1 MKRING
7 ISKIV
12 LVGLVSLSSV
22 AVLSACSQN
31 TPEANI
37 SQPPV
42 AEAPEAPPAN
52 SPAVTASPDAAASGT
67 IVELASTNDFFKTFT
82 KAVEAADLTETLS
95 AQGPYTVFAPTDAAF
110 EALPD
115 GVVDDLLKPENKDQL
130 VQLLTYHVVPGEVT
144 SSQIKP
150 GEVGTVQGTP
160 VNVQVDST
168 SSAVKVNDA
177 TVTQPDIEASNGVIH
192 AVDKVIMP
200 PQT

>member
-22 AVLSACSQN
+22 AALSACSQN
-31 TPEANI
+31 TPEANV

-42 AEAPEAPPAN
+42 AEAPEAAPAN
-52 SPAVTASPDAAASGT
+52 SPAVTVSPDAAASGT
-67 IVELASTNDFFKTFT
+67 IVELASTNDSFKTFT

-115 GVVDDLLKPENKDQL
+115 GVVDNLLKPENKDQL

-150 GEVGTVQGTP
+150 GEVATVQGTP
-160 VNVQVDST
+160 VNVQVDSA

-192 AVDKVIMP
+192 AVDKVILP

>member
-1 MKRING
+1 MKRIDG

-22 AVLSACSQN
+22 AVLSACNQN
-31 TPEANI
+31 APEANV

-42 AEAPEAPPAN
+42 AEAPEAAPVN
-52 SPAVTASPDAAASGT
+52 SPAVTVSPDAAASGT
-67 IVELASTNDFFKTFT
+67 IVKLASTNDSFKTFT

-95 AQGPYTVFAPTDAAF
+95 AQGPYTVFAPTDTAF

-130 VQLLTYHVVPGEVT
+130 VQLLTYHVVPGEVS

-160 VNVQVDST
+160 VNVQVDSA